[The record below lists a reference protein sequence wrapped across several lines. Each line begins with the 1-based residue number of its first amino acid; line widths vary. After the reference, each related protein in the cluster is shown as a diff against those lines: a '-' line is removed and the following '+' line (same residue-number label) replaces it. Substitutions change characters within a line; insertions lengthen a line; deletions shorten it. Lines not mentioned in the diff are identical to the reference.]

1 MLSKDRKI
9 LSQTHV
15 LSNERISQCS
25 WKYLRWLYDHII
37 GYSRV
42 MKWTIIKKVPAEK
55 NGMQYLKC
63 YHNRKRCLMY
73 DKVLNTPLQNIKE
86 WHAQQ
91 LIVRG
96 HPFSTYVKFFEE
108 LTFPTPDT
116 HTCAYQGGGV
126 GKKRWFT
133 PFLMNNPFLTLA
145 PNIV

>member
-1 MLSKDRKI
+1 
-9 LSQTHV
+9 
-15 LSNERISQCS
+15 
-25 WKYLRWLYDHII
+25 
-37 GYSRV
+37 
-42 MKWTIIKKVPAEK
+42 
-55 NGMQYLKC
+55 
-63 YHNRKRCLMY
+63 MY

-116 HTCAYQGGGV
+116 HTCAYQGGG
-126 GKKRWFT
+126 GKKRWFK
-133 PFLMNNPFLTLA
+133 PFLMKNPFLTLA